1 VTVKQVD
8 GPAAVSA
15 PSVKPAPRGTSSWL
29 RRLARFLPALIF
41 SLIVLTIWQLAVAA
55 TGISELLLPAPTK
68 IAGALWQD
76 HDLFVSNGLVTL
88 KEILLGFALGAAVG
102 LALGIALFYSRLL
115 ERAIYPWLVA
125 SQMVPVA
132 AIAPILVL
140 WFGFTILPK
149 VLVVALI
156 CFFPLVVNTV
166 DGLRSVDPDMV
177 NLLRTMGAS
186 KPRIIWTVNI
196 PAALPFVFSG
206 LRIGIALSVVGAVF
220 GEWVGSSE
228 GLGYLMLAFNNQLST
243 VKLFA
248 AVFVLSVVGIALF
261 FAVGIL
267 ELMVIP
273 WYHRGRRQASKRE

>member
-1 VTVKQVD
+1 VTVEQVD
-8 GPAAVSA
+8 GPAVASV
-15 PSVKPAPRGTSSWL
+15 PSTDRSPRGPSLWL
-29 RRLARFLPALIF
+29 RRIARFLPALVF
-41 SLIVLTIWQLAVAA
+41 SLIVLGIWQIGVAVS
-55 TGISELLLPAPTK
+55 GISELLLPAPTQV
-68 IAGALWQD
+68 ASALWQD
-76 HDLFVSNGLVTL
+76 YDLFFTNGLVTL

-102 LALGIALFYSRLL
+102 LGLGVALFYSRLL
-115 ERAIYPWLVA
+115 ERAMYPWLVA

-132 AIAPILVL
+132 AIAPILVV

-177 NLLRTMGAS
+177 NLMRTMGAS
-186 KPRIIWTVNI
+186 KRRIIWAANF

-206 LRIGIALSVVGAVF
+206 LRIAIALSVVGAVF

-248 AVFVLSVVGIALF
+248 AVFVLSVVGVALF
-261 FAVGIL
+261 FVVGIL
-267 ELMVIP
+267 ERLLIP
-273 WYHRGRRQASKRE
+273 WYYRGRQQATK